1 MFWTCVKD
9 QINDEKEDYKT
20 IGLRG
25 FDYKLF
31 EEQEGGGDREG
42 LDGYTYLKNIIQLW
56 PGDWVKQMEKMNEA
70 VGMKNF
76 FTMDEV
82 GKRPVCPF
90 RRQECWK
97 CIG

>member
-1 MFWTCVKD
+1 MKSRTTK
-9 QINDEKEDYKT
+9 ILDYV
-20 IGLRG
+20 GLII
-25 FDYKLF
+25 DYFRKSRV
-31 EEQEGGGDREG
+31 GGASKG
-42 LDGYTYLKNIIQLW
+42 LDGYHYLNNTIQLW

-70 VGMKNF
+70 VGMKNC

-82 GKRPVCPF
+82 GKRSVCPF